1 MSAAAVRKQT
11 PVGDARSAAPK
22 GHTGYAVYDPGGQKI
37 GTAERVMVNPDGE
50 PAYIRVRTGYF
61 GTRVVLIPVQF
72 VETDETRKKHR
83 LEGGASCI
91 PIKLEGTPSQDIT
104 WEEGLLPEEA
114 STHVTSVYPNWKER
128 RLWRHY
134 RY

>member
-1 MSAAAVRKQT
+1 
-11 PVGDARSAAPK
+11 
-22 GHTGYAVYDPGGQKI
+22 
-37 GTAERVMVNPDGE
+37 MVTEPLVASEAGE
-50 PAYIRVRTGYF
+50 PARF
-61 GTRVVLIPVQF
+61 GST
-72 VETDETRKKHR
+72 
-83 LEGGASCI
+83 
-91 PIKLEGTPSQDIT
+91 TPSQDIT